1 MNMIID
7 RGNPGL
13 NMCRK
18 PERGRD
24 DSALHI
30 SNFYLWYR

>member
-7 RGNPGL
+7 RENPRL

-18 PERGRD
+18 PERGRN

-30 SNFYLWYR
+30 SKFYLWYR